1 MNKQE
6 LIRTLKT
13 ARYLMM
19 SYRERWSDESRR
31 RATVVW
37 NTLLT
42 DDDILTGESLT
53 REEIDNAFNL
63 EGFEPS
69 LTDENKVVSMMKK
82 ADNLNELEKN
92 LNVDPFKIMEWKAEG
107 ASSDVVGFVSLYN
120 VKFTEDDDIAHIVET
135 VAENNTLNEIDNGA
149 IDYYLINRRESVSYA
164 IRECGFDSF
173 NYDITKAVHRAIY
186 NDVFETLQS
195 EYMTGV
201 EVMAFDY
208 CSSHYGQI
216 SISEYRA
223 IERHLWE
230 EVEPCTT
237 MGEILRIVDL
247 ALLDDYTVED
257 FVKLYENGEYIII
270 EMETS
275 KLFNSYSCLDE
286 IPNAIREMKV
296 KAVSGVSTFEILV

>member
-1 MNKQE
+1 MNKKE

-19 SYRERWSDESRR
+19 SYREQEDDESRR

-53 REEIDNAFNL
+53 REEIDNAFDL
-63 EGFEPS
+63 DEFEPS
-69 LTDENKVVSMMKK
+69 LADENKVVSMMKK
-82 ADNLNELEKN
+82 ANNLDELEKN
-92 LNVDPFKIMEWKAEG
+92 LNVDPFEIMEWKADG
-107 ASSDVVGFVSLYN
+107 AFSDVVGFISLYN
-120 VKFTEDDDIAHIVET
+120 VKFTEDDDIAHIVEV

-149 IDYYLINRRESVSYA
+149 VDYYLMHGRESVSYA

-173 NYDITKAVHRAIY
+173 DYDITKAVHRAIY
-186 NDVFETLQS
+186 NNVYELLQS
-195 EYMTGV
+195 EYMIGV
-201 EVMAFDY
+201 EAMAFDY
-208 CSSHYGQI
+208 CYAHYGQI

-237 MGEILRIVDL
+237 MGEVFRMVDL
-247 ALLDDYTVED
+247 ALLGDYTVED
-257 FVKLYENGEYIII
+257 FVKLYEDGEYIII
-270 EMETS
+270 EMES
-275 KLFNSYSCLDE
+275 SRLINSYNSLDE
-286 IPNAIREMKV
+286 IPNIIRKAEV
-296 KAVSGVSTFEILV
+296 KAVSGLGTYEILI

>member
-1 MNKQE
+1 MNKKE

-13 ARYLMM
+13 TRYLMM
-19 SYRERWSDESRR
+19 SYREQEDDESRR

-53 REEIDNAFNL
+53 REEIDNAFDL
-63 EGFEPS
+63 DDFEPS
-69 LTDENKVVSMMKK
+69 LADENKVVSMMKK
-82 ADNLNELEKN
+82 ANNLDELEKN
-92 LNVDPFKIMEWKAEG
+92 LNIDPFEIMEWKADG

-120 VKFTEDDDIAHIVET
+120 VKFTEDDDIAHIVEV

-149 IDYYLINRRESVSYA
+149 VDYYLMHSRESVSYA

-173 NYDITKAVHRAIY
+173 DYDITKAVHRAIY
-186 NDVFETLQS
+186 NNVYELLQS
-195 EYMTGV
+195 EYMIGV

-208 CSSHYGQI
+208 CSAHYGQI

-237 MGEILRIVDL
+237 MGEVLRIVDL
-247 ALLDDYTVED
+247 ALLGDYTVED
-257 FVKLYENGEYIII
+257 FVKLYEDGEYIII
-270 EMETS
+270 EMES
-275 KLFNSYSCLDE
+275 SRLINSYNSLDE
-286 IPNAIREMKV
+286 IPNIIRKMEV
-296 KAVSGVSTFEILV
+296 KAVSGLGTYEILV